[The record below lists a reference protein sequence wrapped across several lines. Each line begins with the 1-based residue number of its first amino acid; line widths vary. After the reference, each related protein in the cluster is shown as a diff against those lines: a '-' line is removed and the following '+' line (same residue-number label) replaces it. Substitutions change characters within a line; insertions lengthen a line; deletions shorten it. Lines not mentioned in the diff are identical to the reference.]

1 MRPLPV
7 AALVAIALILF
18 TGCNDPSPSGPQSN
32 APTRG
37 VAADVVAG
45 TTITVAFSSFGS
57 GQVFDPTF
65 FDASGIDFP
74 PQQCDPSC
82 HTWFVGFIQ
91 GSPALTAGVVHATFT
106 HPVSDLSLLVAPA
119 LQGTATYTLKA
130 FAASGSLLASTSVT
144 VTQDQGDPATIAY
157 GYFPIALATLPA
169 PATSFT
175 LDNVLVRSSFP
186 NTVGAIPYGVSTI
199 SFTPAASTLPSAT
212 FVAAPD
218 LDAAVLSS
226 TVIEG
231 TSIKLALVNPSP
243 AGGTFT
249 YAFDCGSG
257 SGFGPFGS
265 NNRAACPTVDN
276 GLRTVRGQI
285 RDANGTVTAYS
296 TVVTIVNQK
305 PHVVLTTAQGS
316 TSPLGSPRTVSGTFT
331 DPGLLDAPWAWVI
344 QWGDGGSS
352 SGSSPTQGEAISA
365 SHAYSRAGTFKI
377 SMTVTDKDG
386 GTGKSNGVS
395 VQVISS
401 AFMSVSA
408 GGSHTCGVTTGGA
421 AFCWGEDAVGQLGDG
436 TGTTLRTSPTAVVGG
451 VVFQAVSAGFRHTC
465 GVSSGGA
472 AYCWGFNISG
482 QLGDGTTINQT
493 SPVAV
498 LGGLSFATV
507 SSGGG
512 HTCGVTTSGAAY
524 CWGSNFNGELGDG
537 GALRQTSPVAVLGGL
552 TFATVSAGGGHTC
565 GVTTGGAA
573 YCWGYNSSGQLGDGT
588 TTNRTSPVAV
598 LGGLTF
604 ATVSAGGVYTCGVT
618 TAGAAYCWGYNVSG
632 QLGDGTINPQTTPVA
647 VLGGLTFATVDA
659 GLAHTCGV
667 TTGGTAYCWGLNSSG
682 QIGDGTIVAGT
693 SPVAVQ
699 GGLNF
704 TAVSTGVAHTCGVTT
719 DGAASCWGS
728 NDSGQLGDGTTTNRL
743 TPVHV
748 ALP

>member
-1 MRPLPV
+1 MHRSIAQRPAEQCANARGGGGRRRGNNDHRGL
-7 AALVAIALILF
+7 LVVRL
-18 TGCNDPSPSGPQSN
+18 
-32 APTRG
+32 
-37 VAADVVAG
+37 
-45 TTITVAFSSFGS
+45 

-91 GSPALTAGVVHATFT
+91 GSPALGGGVVSATFT

-199 SFTPAASTLPSAT
+199 SFTPAASTPPSAT
-212 FVAAPD
+212 FLAAPD

-257 SGFGPFGS
+257 AGFGPFGS

-276 GLRTVRGQI
+276 GLRTVRGEI

-316 TSPLGSPRTVSGTFT
+316 TSPLGSPRTVSGAFT

-344 QWGDGGSS
+344 QWGDGSSSNGSS
-352 SGSSPTQGEAISA
+352 STQGGAIPA
-365 SHAYSRAGTFKI
+365 SHVYTRAGTFKI

-386 GTGKSNGVS
+386 GTGKSN
-395 VQVISS
+395 
-401 AFMSVSA
+401 SVSA
-408 GGSHTCGVTTGGA
+408 QVVVGGRLSAGAGSYHTCRVNPQGI
-421 AFCWGEDAVGQLGDG
+421 AFCWGLNIYGQLGNGSTTDSPIPVAVSGGLSFTAVAGGLFQTCGLTTGG
-436 TGTTLRTSPTAVVGG
+436 TAYCWGFAANGRLGNGTTTGPQTCIVGNFPWPCSMTPVAVSGGLSFTAVN
-451 VVFQAVSAGFRHTC
+451 AGNVHTC
-465 GVSSGGA
+465 GLTTGGA
-472 AYCWGFNISG
+472 AYCWGLNALG
-482 QLGDGTTINQT
+482 ELGDGSTTDRST
-493 SPVAV
+493 PVAV
-498 LGGLSFATV
+498 LGGLSFATLSAGTV
-507 SSGGG
+507 
-512 HTCGVTTSGAAY
+512 HTCGLTTGGGVYCWGSNAHGQLGNGSTTDSPTPVAVSGGLSFTALSAGGDHTCGLTTGGAAYCWGSNGNGQLGNSSTTDRSSPVAVSGGLSFVTVSAGGVHTCGLTTSGAAY
-524 CWGSNFNGELGDG
+524 CWGSNSNGQLGTGSTTD
-537 GALRQTSPVAVLGGL
+537 SPIPMAVSGGL
-552 TFATVSAGGGHTC
+552 SFATVSAGYLHTC
-565 GVTTGGAA
+565 GLTAGEAV
-573 YCWGYNSSGQLGDGT
+573 YCWGYNFAGQLGDGT
-588 TTNRTSPVAV
+588 TTDRTSPVAV
-598 LGGLTF
+598 L
-604 ATVSAGGVYTCGVT
+604 
-618 TAGAAYCWGYNVSG
+618 
-632 QLGDGTINPQTTPVA
+632 NP
-647 VLGGLTFATVDA
+647 
-659 GLAHTCGV
+659 
-667 TTGGTAYCWGLNSSG
+667 
-682 QIGDGTIVAGT
+682 
-693 SPVAVQ
+693 
-699 GGLNF
+699 
-704 TAVSTGVAHTCGVTT
+704 
-719 DGAASCWGS
+719 
-728 NDSGQLGDGTTTNRL
+728 
-743 TPVHV
+743 
-748 ALP
+748 